1 MSHCHDHFSCRG
13 CCHTIGRRGFLR
25 RCGAAAAATATGS
38 LGSGRAAAEEDA
50 GRKVR
55 VAAVFLANIRVHEIW
70 PYPGFDTQSRQRE
83 VLAALREGCPEVA
96 FVPVTVEA
104 PADLQKAVTLKD
116 EVDGYLVYTMTLD
129 WRHRRELIDLAR
141 LGKPTLVAN
150 EFLGGCGV
158 FLTGYSQL
166 ASEELPAAPV
176 SSTRL
181 ADVVAVARQFALLGK
196 PGVTPASFTQE
207 CERAY
212 RATFAPVSSVPCRDD
227 PVKLADVGQCVKR
240 FRDSRF
246 LILGRGRPG
255 QEQEF
260 LGAKA
265 LWMDFDE
272 LLGFYRQ
279 VDRDEAAEWARR
291 WLAKG
296 VELPAGEYVEPSRPL
311 PEAVEKAGGVYL
323 ATRKLLEKYGTDSV
337 TMNCLGGFASGKLPS
352 YPCLGFM
359 QLLDDGGQGVCEAM
373 PDDTVSMLMARILT
387 GRPGFVSDPA
397 LDTSK
402 NQVVYAHC
410 VGTTKVFGPEGTPNG
425 YRIRT
430 LHNRDPHGACAESL
444 MPPGFMTTTF
454 RTHVAQRQMVIH
466 QARSL
471 GALDDEKGCRTKL
484 IGEVCG
490 DVGKLFEHWHRFGW
504 HRVTV
509 YGDVKEPLAE
519 FGRALG
525 LEVIEEA

>member
-1 MSHCHDHFSCRG
+1 MSSCQDSALCRG
-13 CCHTIGRRGFLR
+13 CCHAIGRRDFLR
-25 RCGAAAAATATGS
+25 HCGAAAVAAVGS
-38 LGSGRAAAEEDA
+38 VAPAARAADELA

-55 VAAVFLANIRVHEIW
+55 VAAVFLSNIYVREIW
-70 PYPGFDTQSRQRE
+70 PYPGFDTQGRQRE
-83 VLAALREGCPEVA
+83 LLAALQGGCPEIT
-96 FVPVTVEA
+96 FVPVTVQT
-104 PADLQKAVTLKD
+104 PADLQNAVALKD
-116 EVDGYLVYTMTLD
+116 DVDGYLIYTMTLD

-158 FLTGYSQL
+158 FLTGFSQL
-166 ASEELPAAPV
+166 AAEKLPAAPV
-176 SSTRL
+176 SATRVEDL
-181 ADVVAVARQFALLGK
+181 VAVARQFALLGK
-196 PGVTPASFTQE
+196 PGATPASFVQA
-207 CERAY
+207 CQRAS
-212 RATFAPVSSVPCRDD
+212 RETFPAGAPAVCSDD
-227 PVKLADVGQCVKR
+227 PLKLTEIGECVKR
-240 FRDSRF
+240 FRDARF
-246 LILGRGRPG
+246 LIVGRGQPG
-255 QEQEF
+255 QEQDF
-260 LGAKA
+260 LGAKS
-265 LWMDFDE
+265 LSMDFEE
-272 LLGFYRQ
+272 LLSCYQQ
-279 VDRDEAAEWARR
+279 VDRDEAAQWSRR
-291 WLAKG
+291 WLDRGAT
-296 VELPAGEYVEPSRPL
+296 LPAGEYVEPSRPL
-311 PEAVEKAGGVYL
+311 PEAVEKAGAMYL
-323 ATRKLLEKYGTDSV
+323 AMLQLLKKHGTDTV
-337 TMNCLGGFASGKLPS
+337 TMDCLGGFGSGKLPA

-359 QLLDDGGQGVCEAM
+359 QILDDGGQGVCEAM

-410 VGTTKVFGPEGTPNG
+410 VGTTKVFGPEGASNG

-444 MPPGFMTTTF
+444 MPEGYMTTTF
-454 RTHVAQRQMVIH
+454 RTNVAHKQLVIH

-490 DVGKLFEHWHRFGW
+490 DIGKLFQHWHRFSW

-509 YGDVKEPLAE
+509 FGDVKEPLAE
-519 FGRALG
+519 FGKALG